1 LATTVLSV
9 PQFILS
15 NGLVPVVVNHEKL
28 DDDDLS
34 TAFWSSVGIG
44 VALTLIVLLCAGPVA
59 WLLRNPDLAPILRWS
74 AVPFVFMALGNVP
87 SALYQRRLQYRVFAI
102 RSLVSFFCGGS
113 VGIVL
118 ALSGDGV
125 WSLVF
130 NLLVQNV
137 IAGTILWIGLGWR
150 PRFRF
155 DRASFAAMRSNMGHT
170 IAGNLLAS
178 VTTRV
183 DMLIIGAFDP
193 VLLGYYYFVQRLLLT
208 ISVATYVPIGNLL
221 VSVLRRARGDQA
233 GFRKTF
239 LFMLWI
245 AQALW
250 MPIVA
255 GLGAIAAIMVPNVF
269 GAKWQAAVPLLEIIS
284 LTAFT
289 TCFYQFTYSILLTS
303 GRAELYPRRTV
314 VQLLV
319 TIVLMAAAAPLGLA
333 AIGWAYVLVSL
344 LTAILHL
351 AVMRTVLRISFAA
364 LIGRFGSVAV
374 ATVSMVL
381 AVLWFGRAMTAMP
394 PYIVLPS
401 EIALGAI
408 VYVGVLLMVARSEA
422 KQLTSAVM
430 EVAYNR

>member
-1 LATTVLSV
+1 
-9 PQFILS
+9 
-15 NGLVPVVVNHEKL
+15 
-28 DDDDLS
+28 
-34 TAFWSSVGIG
+34 
-44 VALTLIVLLCAGPVA
+44 
-59 WLLRNPDLAPILRWS
+59 
-74 AVPFVFMALGNVP
+74 
-87 SALYQRRLQYRVFAI
+87 
-102 RSLVSFFCGGS
+102 
-113 VGIVL
+113 
-118 ALSGDGV
+118 
-125 WSLVF
+125 
-130 NLLVQNV
+130 
-137 IAGTILWIGLGWR
+137 
-150 PRFRF
+150 
-155 DRASFAAMRSNMGHT
+155 
-170 IAGNLLAS
+170 
-178 VTTRV
+178 
-183 DMLIIGAFDP
+183 
-193 VLLGYYYFVQRLLLT
+193 
-208 ISVATYVPIGNLL
+208 
-221 VSVLRRARGDQA
+221 
-233 GFRKTF
+233 
-239 LFMLWI
+239 
-245 AQALW
+245 
-250 MPIVA
+250 MPTVA

-303 GRAELYPRRTV
+303 GRAELYPRLTV

-394 PYIVLPS
+394 PYIVLPTG
-401 EIALGAI
+401 IALGAI
-408 VYVGVLLMVARSEA
+408 VYVGVLLRVARSEA